1 MATPGGLPSL
11 TPDLLF
17 GEVRKNWGWLLAL
30 GIGSLVLG
38 SVGLGY
44 AFAFTLAGVL
54 FFGWLLTVS
63 GAVELFQAFK
73 CRGWKSRLWQLLIAG
88 LHIAAGVIV
97 IVDPLLASSL
107 LTLFLAVSFLIGGAS
122 RVIVALHHRD
132 HRGWGW
138 LAFGGALAVALGAMI
153 AARWPASS
161 FFVIGLFIAIEL
173 IVNGWGL
180 VVLALAARASGAG
193 PRPSEQ
199 PA

>member
-1 MATPGGLPSL
+1 MATPAGSPSL
-11 TPDLLF
+11 SPDLLF
-17 GEVRKNWGWLLAL
+17 GEVRRNWGWLLAL

-38 SVGLGY
+38 TVGLAY

-54 FFGWLLTVS
+54 LFGWLLAVS
-63 GAVELFQAFK
+63 GAVELSQAFK
-73 CRGWKSRLWQLLIAG
+73 CRGWKSRLWQLLIAA
-88 LHIAAGVIV
+88 LHVAAGAIV

-132 HRGWGW
+132 QRGWGW
-138 LAFGGALAVALGAMI
+138 VALGGALAVALGAMI
-153 AARWPASS
+153 ALRWPASS

-180 VVLALAARASGAG
+180 VILALAARSPVSG
-193 PRPSEQ
+193 PRPSQQ